1 MTDKNIISWLEHA
14 FNYDICYTYIT
25 FLRVGYGID
34 TLSPHDFAIKQ
45 MTTKNNVIKNF
56 EPWYPKWIPDNNIHD
71 LQLAIHRYLE
81 KTLCEDIITRK
92 KQLTNLSSQ

>member
-1 MTDKNIISWLEHA
+1 
-14 FNYDICYTYIT
+14 
-25 FLRVGYGID
+25 
-34 TLSPHDFAIKQ
+34 

-56 EPWYPKWIPDNNIHD
+56 EPWYPKWIPDKNIHD